1 VAELPVRVLVGASLS
16 VPPFSAGTALD
27 RVQYVLGL
35 RALGHEA
42 YLLEEVEEEWCLD
55 ARGQRCPY
63 AESANRAA
71 FEAVLERF
79 DLREA
84 ACQLVRGSGLSSG
97 LSRGALLR
105 AIDGAELLL
114 NISGHV
120 QSDDVLARVG
130 RRAYIDQDPV
140 YTQLWHA
147 AYGADVGLE
156 RHDVLFTVGQRI
168 GAAGSR
174 IPDCGRPWQHTLP
187 PVLPWLWW
195 QQPAGRGARFT
206 TVSSWGRYG
215 DLEYEG
221 RSYSSKQPEFLR
233 FAELPARSARQ
244 FELVLSGAE
253 DEDPSLAR
261 LRAGGW
267 RIRNRRAVAGIDEY
281 RRFIAG
287 SGAEIGIAKGAY
299 VTGRAGWIGDRSC
312 HYLASGKPV
321 LAQST
326 GIESSLPVGEG
337 LVTFS
342 GLEEAVEAAR
352 EITLDYE
359 RHARRAMELAHEVF
373 DFRRVLP
380 GLLERATAS
389 RGAVEASVR

>member
-1 VAELPVRVLVGASLS
+1 VRVVVGASLS
-16 VPPFSAGTALD
+16 VPPFSAGTVLD

-55 ARGQRCPY
+55 RRGRRCPY
-63 AESANRAA
+63 AESVNRAT

-79 DLREA
+79 DLRDS
-84 ACQLVRGSGLSSG
+84 ACQLVRGAEVGSG
-97 LSRGALLR
+97 LSRKTLLR

-120 QSDDVLARVG
+120 QSDDVLASVR
-130 RRAYIDQDPV
+130 RRAYLDQDPV

-147 AYGADVGLE
+147 AYGADIGLD

-168 GAAGSR
+168 GTVGSH
-174 IPDCGRPWQHTLP
+174 IPDCGRRWEHTLP
-187 PVLPWLWW
+187 PVLPWLWRE
-195 QQPAGRGARFT
+195 QAGGPGERFT

-221 RSYSSKQPEFLR
+221 RSYRSKQPEFLR
-233 FAELPARSARQ
+233 FAELPALSARE
-244 FELVLSGAE
+244 FELVLAGAA
-253 DEDPSLAR
+253 DDDPSLAR
-261 LRAGGW
+261 LRTGGW
-267 RIRNRRAVAGIDEY
+267 RIRDRRAVAGIAAY
-281 RRFIAG
+281 RRFIAD

-299 VTGRAGWIGDRSC
+299 VAGQAGWIGDRSC

-326 GIESSLPVGEG
+326 GIEGSLPVGEG

-342 GLEEAVEAAR
+342 ALEEAVESAR

-359 RHARRAMELAHEVF
+359 RHARRARELARELF
-373 DFRRVLP
+373 DYRRVLP
-380 GLLERATAS
+380 RLLEQATAS
-389 RGAVEASVR
+389 QEERGKVLL

>member
-1 VAELPVRVLVGASLS
+1 MRVVVGASLS

-42 YLLEEVEEEWCLD
+42 YLLEEVEEEWCRD
-55 ARGQRCPY
+55 RRGRRCPY
-63 AESANRAA
+63 AQSVNRGA

-79 DLREA
+79 DLRDS
-84 ACQLVRGSGLSSG
+84 ACQLVRGRESSSG

-105 AIDGAELLL
+105 AIDGADLLL
-114 NISGHV
+114 NVSGHV
-120 QSDDVLARVG
+120 RSDDVLARVR
-130 RRAYIDQDPV
+130 RRAYLDQDPV

-147 AYGADVGLE
+147 AYGADLGLE
-156 RHDVLFTVGQRI
+156 RHEVLFTVGQRI
-168 GAAGSR
+168 GTAASQ
-174 IPDCGRPWQHTLP
+174 IPDCGRRWEHTLP
-187 PVLPWLWW
+187 PVLPWLWRE
-195 QQPAGRGARFT
+195 QPAGRGGRFT

-221 RSYSSKQPEFLR
+221 RSYRSKQPEFLR
-233 FAELPARSARQ
+233 FAELPALSARE
-244 FELVLSGAE
+244 FELALAGA
-253 DEDPSLAR
+253 DGDDPALVR

-267 RIRNRRAVAGIDEY
+267 RIRDRRAVAGIDDY
-281 RRFIAG
+281 RRFVAA

-299 VTGRAGWIGDRSC
+299 VAGRAGWIGDRSC
-312 HYLASGKPV
+312 HYLASGRPV

-326 GIESSLPVGEG
+326 GIEGSLPVGEG

-352 EITLDYE
+352 AITLDYE
-359 RHARRAMELAHEVF
+359 RHARRARELAHELF
-373 DFRRVLP
+373 DYRRVLP
-380 GLLERATAS
+380 GLLERAMAPQ
-389 RGAVEASVR
+389 RPLEAATR

>member
-1 VAELPVRVLVGASLS
+1 VRVVVGASLS

-42 YLLEEVEEEWCLD
+42 FLLEEVEEEWCRD
-55 ARGQRCPY
+55 RRGRRCPY
-63 AESANRAA
+63 AQSVNRGT
-71 FEAVLERF
+71 FEAVLDRF
-79 DLREA
+79 DLRDS
-84 ACQLVRGSGLSSG
+84 ACQLVRGGESSSG
-97 LSRGALLR
+97 LSRGALLG
-105 AIDGAELLL
+105 AIDGADLLL
-114 NISGHV
+114 NVSGHV
-120 QSDDVLARVG
+120 RSDDVLACVR
-130 RRAYIDQDPV
+130 RRAYLDQDPV

-168 GAAGSR
+168 GTAGSR
-174 IPDCGRPWQHTLP
+174 IPDCGRRWEHTLP
-187 PVLPWLWW
+187 PVLPWLWRE
-195 QQPAGRGARFT
+195 QPAGGRGRRFT

-215 DLEYEG
+215 DLEHEG
-221 RSYSSKQPEFLR
+221 RSYRSKQPEFLR
-233 FAELPARSARQ
+233 FAELPVLSARE
-244 FELVLSGAE
+244 FELVLAGA
-253 DEDPSLAR
+253 DGDDPALTR

-267 RIRNRRAVAGIDEY
+267 RIRDRSAVAGIADY
-281 RRFIAG
+281 LRFIAG

-312 HYLASGKPV
+312 HYLASGRPV

-326 GIESSLPVGEG
+326 GIEGSLPVGEG

-352 EITLDYE
+352 AIVLDYE
-359 RHARRAMELAHEVF
+359 RHARRARELAHELF
-373 DFRRVLP
+373 DYRRVLP
-380 GLLERATAS
+380 GLLERAMAPQ
-389 RGAVEASVR
+389 RPLEATR

>member
-1 VAELPVRVLVGASLS
+1 MRVVVGASLS

-35 RALGHEA
+35 RALGHRA
-42 YLLEEVEEEWCLD
+42 YLLEEVEEEWCVD
-55 ARGQRCPY
+55 GRGRRSSY
-63 AESANRAA
+63 AESVNRAS

-79 DLREA
+79 DLRGS
-84 ACQLVRGSGLSSG
+84 ACQLVRGSELSSG
-97 LSRGALLR
+97 LSRRALLR

-120 QSDDVLARVG
+120 QSDDVLARVQ
-130 RRAYIDQDPV
+130 RRAYVDQDPV

-156 RHDVLFTVGQRI
+156 RHEVLFTVGQRI
-168 GAAGSR
+168 GTAGSH
-174 IPDCGRPWQHTLP
+174 IPDCGRRWEQTLP
-187 PVLPWLWW
+187 PVLPGLWRE
-195 QQPAGRGARFT
+195 QPAGRSERFT
-206 TVSSWGRYG
+206 TVTSWGRYG

-221 RSYSSKQPEFLR
+221 RSYRSKQPELLR
-233 FAELPARSARQ
+233 FAELPALSGRE
-244 FELVLSGAE
+244 FELVLAGAE
-253 DEDPSLAR
+253 DDDPSLAR

-267 RIRNRRAVAGIDEY
+267 RISDRSPVAGIAAY

-299 VTGRAGWIGDRSC
+299 VAGRAGWIGDRSC

-326 GIESSLPVGEG
+326 GIEGSLPVGEG

-352 EITLDYE
+352 EIALDYE
-359 RHARRAMELAHEVF
+359 RHARRARELAHELF
-373 DFRRVLP
+373 DYRQVLP
-380 GLLERATAS
+380 RLLEAAIAPRE
-389 RGAVEASVR
+389 AVEAAR